1 MVVSPP
7 HPGEGVAP
15 SEITIY
21 SSTGH
26 LIDSAGLDLLD
37 TSEHTLAEVHRQHVD
52 DSVACYATL
61 RRDRV
66 LLALYLAAPWVP
78 RSAVYLQRAR
88 TRTGCWLTSRLQL
101 GAPGLGRAWVGP
113 RLFLRQLDVGEVD
126 AWLAPVLLGLVSR
139 HEPRLYELPD
149 QPIHSWEMGG
159 SRYYYTARGAS
170 FHLYGGGNTPEDRL
184 QQVLGLESPSTA
196 SEFLWSIGAVKL
208 A

>member
-1 MVVSPP
+1 M
-7 HPGEGVAP
+7 AP

-26 LIDSAGLDLLD
+26 LIDSARLELPD
-37 TSEHTLAEVHRQHVD
+37 TRQGTLAEVHRQHVD

-61 RRDRV
+61 RRDRQ
-66 LLALYLAAPWVP
+66 LLALYLAPPWVP
-78 RSAVYLQRAR
+78 RSAVYLERSR
-88 TRTGCWLTSRLQL
+88 TRRGCWLTSRLQL
-101 GAPGLGRAWVGP
+101 GAPGLGRAWAGP
-113 RLFLRQLDVGEVD
+113 RLFLRQLDVGDVD

-139 HEPRLYELPD
+139 HEPRLHDLPD

-159 SRYYYTARGAS
+159 SRYYYTAQGAS
-170 FHLYGGGNTPEDRL
+170 FHLYGGGNTPEARL
-184 QQVLGLESPSTA
+184 QQVLSVERPSTS